1 MTVISAHEEPHY
13 IQRTGWLRAAVLG
26 ANDGIL
32 STASLMIGIAAAAA
46 SMNDIL
52 LAGIAALVAGAL
64 SMAAGEYVSVS
75 SQADI
80 EQADLETERRALK
93 DNPDGEHRELAQIY
107 MARGLSQDLSEQVAT
122 ALTTSGALEAH
133 ARDELG
139 ISDFSKARPF
149 QAAWSSAASFAL
161 GATLPIAAALAT
173 PSSHVGFAIAGV
185 SLLGLILLGI
195 LSARAGGASVVR
207 AVARIVFWGSAAMAA
222 TALVGRLFGVA
233 V

>member
-1 MTVISAHEEPHY
+1 MTIISAHEELHY

-32 STASLMIGIAAAAA
+32 STSSLMIGIAAAAA

-75 SQADI
+75 SQSDT
-80 EQADLETERRALK
+80 ERADLETERKALQE
-93 DNPDGEHRELAQIY
+93 NPDGELEELTQIYVARGVPNELA
-107 MARGLSQDLSEQVAT
+107 GKVAS
-122 ALTTSGALEAH
+122 ALTESGALEAH

-139 ISDFSKARPF
+139 ISDLSKAQPF
-149 QAAWSSAASFAL
+149 QAAWSSAASFSA
-161 GATLPIAAALAT
+161 GAILPIAAAMLA
-173 PSSHVGFAIAGV
+173 PSAHVGPVIAGV
-185 SLLGLILLGI
+185 SLVGLAILGV
-195 LSARAGGASVVR
+195 LSARAGGAPVIKAVV
-207 AVARIVFWGSAAMAA
+207 RIVFWGAAAMTV